1 MLLAVK
7 MRKTQVV
14 INNLVYLG
22 VSILDLSKTVMYDFW
37 YDYLKSKYGENAK
50 LCYINTNSF
59 MVHVKAKYIYKDI
72 AEDVETRFDTSNY
85 ELEKPLPKGKK
96 SIGLMKHS

>member
-1 MLLAVK
+1 

-85 ELEKPLPKGKK
+85 ELEKLLPKGKK